1 MNTTMKWNYVSRE
14 GQKIHVEYPVSYI
27 VRGVKRQMG
36 CIQRLSLV
44 KLEIVGTSNTNFTS
58 H

>member
-1 MNTTMKWNYVSRE
+1 MNTAMKWNYVSRE
-14 GQKIHVEYPVSYI
+14 GQKIHVEYSVSHI

-36 CIQRLSLV
+36 FIQRLSLV
-44 KLEIVGTSNTNFTS
+44 KFEIVGTSNTNFTS